1 MNPPGLRITAGVR
14 TGWQCQAALGVVW
27 LLWGAGCGQDG
38 GDKADEAPAVGGAD
52 TVPAGSGGA
61 PPAAPS
67 AVGGSS
73 PALLVATGGAES
85 AEGLGEGGA
94 ATCAATH
101 AQATLRPVRLAF
113 LLDVSGSMGKLDHP
127 WHDPALKWEP
137 VGAGTEAFFG
147 DPAAAGI
154 EATLTFFPAEDD
166 RCDTESY
173 LTPDVPLTALPSPL
187 FAEAIAAVT
196 PESEDDWRGGTP
208 TLAALGGVISALRP
222 TAEAE
227 PDVAHAI
234 VLVTDGYPQDCDDD
248 SIESVAAAAAAVADL
263 LPTFV
268 IGVRNPPL
276 EDAPD
281 TVSDLAAIAVAGGT
295 GAAFLIDTGDPAAT
309 TSELLAV
316 IDGIRGA
323 ALACD
328 LTLPPPPAGQELD
341 PRRVRVTYTSGPT
354 ALELGYDA
362 ACANAD
368 GWHYDDPAAPT
379 TLHLCEGACATAKR
393 DPSASLD
400 VEFAC
405 TIVNPVLR

>member
-1 MNPPGLRITAGVR
+1 MKP
-14 TGWQCQAALGVVW
+14 
-27 LLWGAGCGQDG
+27 
-38 GDKADEAPAVGGAD
+38 
-52 TVPAGSGGA
+52 
-61 PPAAPS
+61 
-67 AVGGSS
+67 
-73 PALLVATGGAES
+73 
-85 AEGLGEGGA
+85 
-94 ATCAATH
+94 
-101 AQATLRPVRLAF
+101 
-113 LLDVSGSMGKLDHP
+113 
-127 WHDPALKWEP
+127 
-137 VGAGTEAFFG
+137 
-147 DPAAAGI
+147 
-154 EATLTFFPAEDD
+154 
-166 RCDTESY
+166 
-173 LTPDVPLTALPSPL
+173 
-187 FAEAIAAVT
+187 
-196 PESEDDWRGGTP
+196 
-208 TLAALGGVISALRP
+208 
-222 TAEAE
+222 
-227 PDVAHAI
+227 
-234 VLVTDGYPQDCDDD
+234 
-248 SIESVAAAAAAVADL
+248 
-263 LPTFV
+263 
-268 IGVRNPPL
+268 PPL
-276 EDAPD
+276 EDASD
-281 TVSDLAAIAVAGGT
+281 TVSDLMAIAVAGGT